1 MSPCSASSHT
11 WRQHG
16 FPDSQL
22 QRQVPQWSWV
32 QGANLPWPAHSLKG
46 WTLSE
51 HQNAKDLAKSAVSM
65 WEVKFSPRAWQ
76 RQDLFFQS
84 FQYRKGRGVAP
95 QRRAAAATSLQQRWV
110 PARTAE
116 SQQELRATAR
126 AFSTSRFS
134 LSNPTNT
141 HDQVQSAIKVPV
153 TRGTECRTSEDRLP
167 QGSQWPGPRRR
178 PLPSSSTQYHGP
190 KHTAGCVTV
199 ENSHRTPGTRW
210 FLHKTLCIL
219 HCLLENK
226 LETSSNRTWATR

>member
-1 MSPCSASSHT
+1 MSPCSASPHT

-76 RQDLFFQS
+76 RHDLFFQS
-84 FQYRKGRGVAP
+84 FQYRKGIGVAP
-95 QRRAAAATSLQQRWV
+95 QRRATAATVLQQRWV
-110 PARTAE
+110 TARTARYSAE
-116 SQQELRATAR
+116 PQWGLSVHHGSASLTLQTLMIRSSQPSKCRWREE
-126 AFSTSRFS
+126 
-134 LSNPTNT
+134 
-141 HDQVQSAIKVPV
+141 QSA
-153 TRGTECRTSEDRLP
+153 EHQRTGYPRAHSGQVLGEDPCPHL
-167 QGSQWPGPRRR
+167 QHN
-178 PLPSSSTQYHGP
+178 THGP

-199 ENSHRTPGTRW
+199 ENSHRTPGTWW

-226 LETSSNRTWATR
+226 LETSSNITWATR